1 MTNLQLWSIVVGF
14 FLPPVQAI
22 IQQQSFSTQLRAGIN
37 FVACAVAA
45 VGVTY
50 FQGDLTGRRF
60 IEAGLVIL
68 VTTIATYS
76 GTWKPT
82 GIAPGIEK
90 ATSFGG
96 KP

>member
-1 MTNLQLWSIVVGF
+1 MSSLQMWSLVVGF

-22 IQQQSFSTQLRAGIN
+22 IQQQSFSTELRAGVN

-45 VGVTY
+45 VGVAY

-68 VTTIATYS
+68 VTTIATYK
-76 GTWKPT
+76 GTWQPT

-90 ATSFGG
+90 ATSPGS
-96 KP
+96 KA